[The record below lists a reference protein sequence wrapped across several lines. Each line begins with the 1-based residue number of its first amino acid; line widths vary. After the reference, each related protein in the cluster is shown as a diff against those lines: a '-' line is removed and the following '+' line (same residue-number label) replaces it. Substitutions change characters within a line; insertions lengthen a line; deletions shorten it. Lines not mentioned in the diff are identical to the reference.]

1 MAVDLVG
8 RHGGSRNYI
17 QGSTC
22 NHGNEGKTNNLGWM
36 LYSVCAVLSDVNR
49 PVRRPGTVGRP
60 NSCQD
65 GRDGAG
71 TVRPV
76 QACQ

>member
-1 MAVDLVG
+1 MFSVKKVEGDHVYLNVG
-8 RHGGSRNYI
+8 KVH
-17 QGSTC
+17 
-22 NHGNEGKTNNLGWM
+22 M
-36 LYSVCAVLSDVNR
+36 VCDQTEFAIYPSDVNR

-65 GRDGAG
+65 GRDGAS